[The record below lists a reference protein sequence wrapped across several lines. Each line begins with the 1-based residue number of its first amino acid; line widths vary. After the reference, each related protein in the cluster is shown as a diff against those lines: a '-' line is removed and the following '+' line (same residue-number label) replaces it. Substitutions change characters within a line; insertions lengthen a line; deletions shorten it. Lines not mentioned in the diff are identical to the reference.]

1 MAGDY
6 IRLMLALPSSC
17 IIWGHHSYSC
27 LRTVTMKN
35 SETNVMS
42 TTGVKQSVA
51 SYLKITL
58 DAILK
63 PSNIV
68 GPPSPACLC

>member
-1 MAGDY
+1 
-6 IRLMLALPSSC
+6 
-17 IIWGHHSYSC
+17 
-27 LRTVTMKN
+27 MKN